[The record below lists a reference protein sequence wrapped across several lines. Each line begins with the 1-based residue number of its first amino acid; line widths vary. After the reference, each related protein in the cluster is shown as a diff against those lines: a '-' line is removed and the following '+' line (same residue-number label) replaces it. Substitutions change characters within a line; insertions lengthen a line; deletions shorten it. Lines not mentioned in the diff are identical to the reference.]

1 MTGER
6 LRLGRYT
13 IELSNQGKVLF
24 PDDGIT
30 KGDLVEYY
38 ARIAERMVPLVSER
52 PLSLERF
59 PDGIDGQRVFQQK
72 TPAYFPAW
80 IRRVGV
86 RKEGGRLDHVVCEN
100 AATLAYLANQ
110 AVITPHAWLSRA
122 DRPEHPDQLVFD
134 LDPAGDDFGAARAAA
149 RSVRT
154 LLDELGLPAFL
165 KTSGGKGLH
174 VVVPLDRREDFDAV
188 RSFARDSAAE
198 LARREPGRLTTEVR
212 KAKRE
217 NRLFLDMGRNA
228 YAQTA
233 VPPYAVR
240 ARPGAPVATPIP
252 WDRLDDRRLS
262 PGRFTIRTV
271 FDHLDPDPW
280 KGMRRQARS
289 LGQARALLA
298 AVREEGRPRGSR
310 N

>member
-38 ARIAERMVPLVSER
+38 ARIAERMVPLVRER

-80 IRRVGV
+80 IRRVEV

-122 DRPEHPDQLVFD
+122 DRQEHPDRRQHQAAIGRNIVLSLGGGDIFGEQFRQGFEAIGLGIELV
-134 LDPAGDDFGAARAAA
+134 A
-149 RSVRT
+149 
-154 LLDELGLPAFL
+154 E
-165 KTSGGKGLH
+165 
-174 VVVPLDRREDFDAV
+174 
-188 RSFARDSAAE
+188 RD
-198 LARREPGRLTTEVR
+198 RLTC
-212 KAKRE
+212 
-217 NRLFLDMGRNA
+217 
-228 YAQTA
+228 
-233 VPPYAVR
+233 
-240 ARPGAPVATPIP
+240 
-252 WDRLDDRRLS
+252 
-262 PGRFTIRTV
+262 TV
-271 FDHLDPDPW
+271 
-280 KGMRRQARS
+280 
-289 LGQARALLA
+289 
-298 AVREEGRPRGSR
+298 
-310 N
+310 